1 MANNP
6 YVNKVVFGGQTV
18 IDLSTDTVSSSDDI
32 LLGKVGHLRDGS
44 VVTGTASGGDMTI
57 VDITNQF
64 SSSNSR
70 IEIVSAYKVGKTVTV
85 RFDVTRTSAIADKE
99 DIQAQITSQYLPL
112 LTETSTRMWGSGFLI
127 ATFVGKDGV
136 VNQTSN
142 TYDQGYLW
150 FRNSSGSS
158 ITKSSTVTLPIT
170 ITYIYDDGTLS

>member
-1 MANNP
+1 MAEQ
-6 YVNKVVFGGQTV
+6 Y
-18 IDLSTDTVSSSDDI
+18 
-32 LLGKVGHLRDGS
+32 
-44 VVTGTASGGDMTI
+44 TGTSRD
-57 VDITNQF
+57 
-64 SSSNSR
+64 SSEISEKSSNNSR
-70 IEIVSAYKVGKTVTV
+70 IKIVSAYKVGKTVTV
-85 RFDVTRTSAIADKE
+85 RFDVTRKSAIANGA

-158 ITKSSTVTLPIT
+158 ISQSSTVTLPIT